1 MPVSEETK
9 ADLSSRLEKAR
20 GQLSGLQRMIEND
33 EDCTQ
38 ILTQISAVR
47 AAIGKVGM
55 IIVQNYMKDC
65 LDISE
70 ERKITEVR
78 VENLVGILSRLIR

>member
-1 MPVSEETK
+1 MPVSAETK

-20 GQLSGLQRMIEND
+20 GQLSGLQRMIENG

-47 AAIGKVGM
+47 AAIGKVGI

-70 ERKITEVR
+70 EREITEVR

>member
-20 GQLSGLQRMIEND
+20 GQLAGLQRMIEND

-70 ERKITEVR
+70 ERKITEAR
-78 VENLVGILSRLIR
+78 VEKLVGILSRLIR

>member
-9 ADLSSRLEKAR
+9 EDLFARLEKAR
-20 GQLSGLQRMIEND
+20 GQLSGLQRMIENG

-38 ILTQISAVR
+38 FLTQISAVR

-55 IIVQNYMKDC
+55 IIVQNYMRDC
-65 LDISE
+65 LDVSE
-70 ERKITEVR
+70 ERKV
-78 VENLVGILSRLIR
+78 VERRGEDLVGILSRLIR